1 MREEFRR
8 SELLLGPQ
16 ALERLAGAHAAV
28 FGVGGVGG
36 HAAEAL
42 ARAGVGSLTLFDS
55 DTVALSNIN
64 RQIAATHATLGQ
76 YKVDVMAARI
86 RDINPQ
92 ARVTCMPV
100 FYTVEDAPKYRLS
113 EYDCIVDAIDTVSA
127 KIELIARAAQAG
139 VPIVS
144 AMGCGNRLDA
154 TKFVVT
160 DLYKTQNDPLARV
173 LRRELRRRGVER
185 LRVVCSTAPAL
196 TPRPG
201 GETKGTAGRPAPGS
215 VSWVPGVAGMICGRG
230 GKDHRG
236 HCRRIKRGGAAGAK
250 GSGRA
255 FLRVR
260 PPLGNGAPCKA
271 RVNRPAPP
279 ARPAGGLQTLYKHD
293 TFPWFYGGGRNCK
306 IRVSRKRERKD
317 LRTRQRSK
325 KR

>member
-100 FYTVEDAPKYRLS
+100 FYTVRIRL
-113 EYDCIVDAIDTVSA
+113 
-127 KIELIARAAQAG
+127 
-139 VPIVS
+139 
-144 AMGCGNRLDA
+144 
-154 TKFVVT
+154 
-160 DLYKTQNDPLARV
+160 
-173 LRRELRRRGVER
+173 
-185 LRVVCSTAPAL
+185 
-196 TPRPG
+196 
-201 GETKGTAGRPAPGS
+201 
-215 VSWVPGVAGMICGRG
+215 
-230 GKDHRG
+230 HRG
-236 HCRRIKRGGAAGAK
+236 RHR
-250 GSGRA
+250 
-255 FLRVR
+255 
-260 PPLGNGAPCKA
+260 
-271 RVNRPAPP
+271 
-279 ARPAGGLQTLYKHD
+279 H
-293 TFPWFYGGGRNCK
+293 
-306 IRVSRKRERKD
+306 
-317 LRTRQRSK
+317 RQREDRADRPCRTGRRAHRQRHGVRQPSGCDK
-325 KR
+325 ICCDGPL